1 MSALLPLLLVPL
13 AGAIVL
19 LWVRRPEPADAVHL
33 VAALATA
40 GAAGHLAV
48 VVARAGTV
56 RGPAPGLAADGL
68 SAFMACLVAAVGLVA
83 ASGAPGWLGHEVAA
97 RRVGGARARRFRP
110 LFHLFVF
117 TMLAAVTTENVGVM
131 WVAVEGTT
139 LASVFLITTERTRA
153 SLEAAYKYLLI
164 CSVGI
169 AVAFLG
175 TVLLYY
181 ADVAQL
187 GTRPQAL
194 EWPSLLQAA
203 PALPRRL
210 VQLAFVL
217 LLVGYGTKAGLAP
230 MHTWLPDAH
239 SEAPAPISA
248 LMSGVLIAVGLYAVL
263 RVKVVVDAAVGPAFA
278 EGLLLVLG
286 LLSMTVAA
294 ASLWAPRNYKRMLA
308 YSSVEHMGL
317 VCAGVA
323 FGGPWGVGG
332 ALLHLVNHALAKSSL
347 FVLAGRVL
355 QRFGSAEVARV
366 RGLARL
372 MPWTGGAFLA
382 ATLAL
387 VGLPPFGL
395 FLSELM
401 ILRAGFAADR
411 PIAAG
416 AMLVLLV
423 AVFGGILR
431 TVNRMAYGPGPEE
444 VPAGERVTWALA
456 PVAASLALLVLL
468 GLGLPPGLLPAL
480 GRVAALVGGRS

>member
-1 MSALLPLLLVPL
+1 
-13 AGAIVL
+13 
-19 LWVRRPEPADAVHL
+19 
-33 VAALATA
+33 
-40 GAAGHLAV
+40 
-48 VVARAGTV
+48 
-56 RGPAPGLAADGL
+56 
-68 SAFMACLVAAVGLVA
+68 MACLVAAVGLVGA
-83 ASGAPGWLGHEVAA
+83 LGAPAWLRHEIVAGRVDAIRAA
-97 RRVGGARARRFRP
+97 RFRL
-110 LFHLFVF
+110 LFHVFVF

-181 ADVAQL
+181 ADVARL
-187 GTRPQAL
+187 GATPQTL
-194 EWPSLLQAA
+194 DWPSLQAAA
-203 PALPRRL
+203 PALPQPL
-210 VQLAFVL
+210 VRLAFVL

-239 SEAPAPISA
+239 SEAPAPVSA
-248 LMSGVLIAVGLYAVL
+248 LMSGVLVAVGLYAVL
-263 RVKVVVDAAVGPAFA
+263 RVKAVVDMAVGPAFA
-278 EGLLLVLG
+278 EGLLLAFG
-286 LLSMTVAA
+286 LLSMAVAA

-317 VCAGVA
+317 VCVGVA
-323 FGGPWGVGG
+323 FGGPWGLGG
-332 ALLHLVNHALAKSSL
+332 ALLHLVNHALAKASL

-366 RGLARL
+366 RGLVRL
-372 MPWTGGAFLA
+372 MPWTGRGFLA

-401 ILRAGFAADR
+401 ILRAGV
-411 PIAAG
+411 AAG
-416 AMLVLLV
+416 RLVAVGAVLVFLV
-423 AVFGGILR
+423 AVFGGMLR
-431 TVNRMAYGPGPEE
+431 TVNRMAYGPGPED
-444 VPAGERVTWALA
+444 VRPGEGLGWPLA
-456 PVAASLALLVLL
+456 PVAVSLLLLVLL
-468 GLGLPPGLLPAL
+468 GLGLPPGVLPVIA
-480 GRVAALVGGRS
+480 RVAALVGGAS

>member
-1 MSALLPLLLVPL
+1 MTALAGLLLLPL
-13 AGAIVL
+13 AGALAL
-19 LWVRRPEPADAVHL
+19 LVVRRAGLADAVHL
-33 VAALATA
+33 ATA
-40 GAAGHLAV
+40 VGTAAAAGRLAL
-48 VVARAGTV
+48 VVARDGAV
-56 RGPAPGLAADGL
+56 HGPLLGLAADGL
-68 SAFMACLVAAVGLVA
+68 SALMACLVAAVGLVA
-83 ASGAPGWLGHEVAA
+83 AAGAPAWLGHEVAA
-97 RRVGGARARRFRP
+97 RRVDGARVARFRP

-187 GTRPQAL
+187 GATPQAL

-203 PALPRRL
+203 PMLPRRL

-217 LLVGYGTKAGLAP
+217 LLLGYGTKAGLAP

-278 EGLLLVLG
+278 ADLLLAFG
-286 LLSMTVAA
+286 LLSMVVAA

-317 VCAGVA
+317 VCVGVA

-332 ALLHLVNHALAKSSL
+332 ALLHLVNHALAKASL

-401 ILRAGFAADR
+401 ILRGGLAAGR
-411 PIAAG
+411 PLAAG
-416 AMLVLLV
+416 AVLALLV
-423 AVFGGILR
+423 AVFAGMLR

-444 VPAGERVTWALA
+444 VPAGEAVGWALA
-456 PVAASLALLVLL
+456 PVAASLVLLVLL
-468 GLGLPPGLLPAL
+468 GLGLPPGVLPVI
-480 GRVAALVGGRS
+480 GRVAALVGAPS